1 MFRFYLI
8 QPNWIL
14 LRKNSN
20 KTPNPGNASLLF
32 CLKWHVRL
40 RIGISK
46 SFIPGIVAHGMC
58 YISDCFNFFTVLM
71 SAYLLVLVLGFL
83 GFIALYVSLSSQQYI
98 LLFLFRIYC
107 IMLYYIIILYSIAL
121 FYVIIF
127 LLSTFW
133 FSSSFHLGFCIAFT
147 VVFNICVLLF
157 SIIIISTAISLEL

>member
-98 LLFLFRIYC
+98 LFLFRIYC